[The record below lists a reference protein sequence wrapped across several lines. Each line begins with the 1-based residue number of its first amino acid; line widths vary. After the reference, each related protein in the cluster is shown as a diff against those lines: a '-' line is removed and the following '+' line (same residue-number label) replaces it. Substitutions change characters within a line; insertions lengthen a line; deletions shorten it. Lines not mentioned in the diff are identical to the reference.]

1 MPVRKLINTFLAASL
16 ALQAGVCLAADTTDN
31 SAAKASEKQESD
43 KPDEQKA
50 DTVVEQKTEVSS
62 EPKTDKAVE
71 LKTEQKTEKTAEKR
85 SSKTSEQKADK
96 KDSAKTDNASSSKK
110 FHVPTKTPIDAPSV
124 SWLPPDDVKPKVA
137 LLCIHGFTLHKNC
150 FAAFGK
156 EMAKDGIATY
166 AMDLRGFGELMDKK
180 ERTELDFDG
189 CLVDIKAMLEKIHK
203 NHPGVP
209 VVLLGESM
217 GGAVAL
223 RATALYPDLVSG
235 LISCVPARDRSGMSS
250 AELKTGVVAGI
261 RTIFGGF
268 RKPMDH
274 VALSAV
280 EKISEKEE
288 VRKEWKNDPLMRT
301 SFSPK
306 EFLQFD
312 EFMSEN
318 LDVAAHVKDTP
329 VLFIQGTN
337 DKLIRPEGTW
347 KLYEKLATANRQLVL
362 SKNSEHLIFEKGQ
375 FRPDDLQ
382 FVATWIDR
390 NIAALDS
397 SVSAIGKLPTVA
409 SIEEYSNDGS
419 TTKDNA
425 KLDDKSETATASAS
439 TSEGNAE
446 IATLPPPPPV
456 TEFKHRIATDGPPQ
470 INYWIELNRGGK
482 IYRCNNKMEFKSGD
496 SIRFHLIPE
505 SDGYAYLVMKA
516 GTTGKSDVLFPNK
529 AYGTNN
535 YLRRGQDYP
544 IPAEGW
550 MQFDNNPGTEQ
561 LGLMFAHNKVDINPN
576 SFQNRTMTAFVS
588 PHMDGAKDLCP
599 TRMKLSWDD
608 PNPVVIPD
616 DFEAISQVSSK
627 DSSLVRLRS
636 MSGGMVSASIQL
648 LHGK

>member
-1 MPVRKLINTFLAASL
+1 MPANKRTRTFLAA
-16 ALQAGVCLAADTTDN
+16 ALVMQAGTCQAAE
-31 SAAKASEKQESD
+31 SADKPTGQETSQQASEN
-43 KPDEQKA
+43 
-50 DTVVEQKTEVSS
+50 
-62 EPKTDKAVE
+62 
-71 LKTEQKTEKTAEKR
+71 TEQKSDKGSA
-85 SSKTSEQKADK
+85 TSDK
-96 KDSAKTDNASSSKK
+96 KSSTSAASGSKK
-110 FHVPTKTPIDAPSV
+110 LHVPTKTPIDAPSV
-124 SWLPPDDVKPKVA
+124 SWLPPDDVKPRLA
-137 LLCIHGFTLHKNC
+137 LLCIHGFTLHKGC

-180 ERTELDFDG
+180 QRTELDFDG

-203 NHPGVP
+203 SHPGIP

-217 GGAVAL
+217 GGAIAL

-235 LISCVPARDRSGMSS
+235 LISCVPARDRTGMSG
-250 AELKTGVVAGI
+250 AELKTGVVAGL

-268 RKPMDH
+268 RKPIDH

-280 EKISEKEE
+280 EKISDKEE
-288 VRKEWKNDPLMRT
+288 VRKEWEKDPLMRT

-337 DKLIRPEGTW
+337 DKLIRPAGTW
-347 KLYEKLATANRQLVL
+347 KLYENLATTNRQLVL

-375 FRPDDLQ
+375 FQPDDLK
-382 FVATWIDR
+382 FVATWIAR
-390 NIAALDS
+390 NIIPLDS
-397 SVSAIGKLPTVA
+397 SVIAAKETLPTVA
-409 SIEEYSNDGS
+409 AAETYSNDGS
-419 TTKDNA
+419 SKPIADTSADTIANG
-425 KLDDKSETATASAS
+425 ASAS
-439 TSEGNAE
+439 TTTETSGKTDTTTDCKPEATTA
-446 IATLPPPPPV
+446 IATLPPPPPAS
-456 TEFKHRIATDGPPQ
+456 EFKNRIATNGPPQ
-470 INYWIELNRGGK
+470 INYWIELYRNGK
-482 IYRCNNKMEFKSGD
+482 VYRCNNKMEFKTGD

-529 AYGTNN
+529 AYGTQN

-561 LGLMFAHNKVDINPN
+561 LGLMFAHNQVDINP
-576 SFQNRTMTAFVS
+576 SMFQNRTMTAFVS

-608 PNPVVIPD
+608 STPVVIPD

-636 MSGGMVSASIQL
+636 TSGGMVSASIQL

>member
-1 MPVRKLINTFLAASL
+1 MPANKITSTLLGAAL
-16 ALQAGVCLAADTTDN
+16 VMQAGTCLAAE
-31 SAAKASEKQESD
+31 SADKPAGQETSQQASEN
-43 KPDEQKA
+43 
-50 DTVVEQKTEVSS
+50 
-62 EPKTDKAVE
+62 
-71 LKTEQKTEKTAEKR
+71 
-85 SSKTSEQKADK
+85 SEQKSDK
-96 KDSAKTDNASSSKK
+96 GSAKSNKKSSTSSASGSKK
-110 FHVPTKTPIDAPSV
+110 LHVPTKTPIDAPSV
-124 SWLPPDDVKPKVA
+124 SWLPPDDVKPRLA
-137 LLCIHGFTLHKNC
+137 LLCIHGFTLHKGC
-150 FAAFGK
+150 YAAFGK

-180 ERTELDFDG
+180 QRTELDFDG

-217 GGAVAL
+217 GGAIAL

-235 LISCVPARDRSGMSS
+235 LISCVPARDRSGMSG
-250 AELKTGVVAGI
+250 AELKTGVVAGL

-280 EKISEKEE
+280 EKISDKEE

-318 LDVAAHVKDTP
+318 LEVAAHVKDTP

-337 DKLIRPEGTW
+337 DKLIRPAGTW
-347 KLYEKLATANRQLVL
+347 KLYENLATANRQLVL
-362 SKNSEHLIFEKGQ
+362 SKNAQHLIFEEGQ
-375 FRPDDLQ
+375 FQPDDLK
-382 FVATWIDR
+382 FVATWIAR
-390 NIAALDS
+390 NIIPLDS
-397 SVSAIGKLPTVA
+397 SVIGTKETLPTVA
-409 SIEEYSNDGS
+409 SVEDYSNDGS
-419 TTKDNA
+419 SKPIGESSADTIADGV
-425 KLDDKSETATASAS
+425 SAS
-439 TSEGNAE
+439 TSAGTSNPNEASVSTTGERSGKTDTTTDGKSEATTA
-446 IATLPPPPPV
+446 IATLPPPPPAG
-456 TEFKHRIATDGPPQ
+456 EFKNRIATNGPPQ
-470 INYWIELNRGGK
+470 INYWIELYRDGK
-482 IYRCNNKMEFKSGD
+482 VYRCNNKMEFKTGD

-529 AYGTNN
+529 AYGTQN

-561 LGLMFAHNKVDINPN
+561 LGLMFAHNQMDVNP
-576 SFQNRTMTAFVS
+576 SMFQNRTMTAFVS

-608 PNPVVIPD
+608 STPVVIPD

-636 MSGGMVSASIQL
+636 TSGGMVSASIQL